1 MYTICSQFAICSF
14 SRLWALSPNLE
25 LFRYPASRETKART
39 WHLVLSVRRWF
50 HQITLAARYRS
61 ASAACGVR
69 SELGLALAGFALG
82 YGTREVVSYR
92 RRQAARERYR
102 ELGLVD

>member
-1 MYTICSQFAICSF
+1 MPGFG
-14 SRLWALSPNLE
+14 LSMLDIGI
-25 LFRYPASRETKART
+25 A
-39 WHLVLSVRRWF
+39 
-50 HQITLAARYRS
+50 
-61 ASAACGVR
+61 
-69 SELGLALAGFALG
+69 LGLPLMGFALG

>member
-1 MYTICSQFAICSF
+1 MPGFG
-14 SRLWALSPNLE
+14 LSMLDIGI
-25 LFRYPASRETKART
+25 A
-39 WHLVLSVRRWF
+39 
-50 HQITLAARYRS
+50 
-61 ASAACGVR
+61 
-69 SELGLALAGFALG
+69 LGLTLMGFALG

>member
-1 MYTICSQFAICSF
+1 LKYSVSQFDGTNVAQTE
-14 SRLWALSPNLE
+14 PNAMSG
-25 LFRYPASRETKART
+25 F
-39 WHLVLSVRRWF
+39 
-50 HQITLAARYRS
+50 
-61 ASAACGVR
+61 GVPMLDIGIA
-69 SELGLALAGFALG
+69 LGLALIGFALG

>member
-1 MYTICSQFAICSF
+1 MAFG
-14 SRLWALSPNLE
+14 
-25 LFRYPASRETKART
+25 
-39 WHLVLSVRRWF
+39 SVRATLV
-50 HQITLAARYRS
+50 QIAMRNVSALAARYRS

-102 ELGLVD
+102 QLGLVD